1 MIETNEGG
9 TVVTGAH
16 IGLYAM
22 LVLKQRLRLE
32 GFGMKS
38 RGPSALRMARDAYGL
53 TGSRAKVLKDLQQLI
68 DTWKPEEGSGDAD
81 KEEPM

>member
-22 LVLKQRLRLE
+22 LALKQRLKLE

-38 RGPSALRMARDAYGL
+38 RGPSALKMARDAYGL
-53 TGSRAKVLKDLQQLI
+53 TGNRAKVLEDLQRMI
-68 DTWKPEEGSGDAD
+68 DTWQPPQESE
-81 KEEPM
+81 